1 VYLVKFDCAIASSG
15 SLDDIC
21 AAACKFDEIH
31 SVQAT
36 IGQATPSAALA
47 GSSPTRQ
54 SFEDQP
60 NKSLLPRAGSF
71 DQRSTSVLEL
81 LAGLTGLT
89 SSCLDSLLS
98 EMSFILAQH
107 YQIRSEL
114 THVWFR
120 SQSGSASPR

>member
-1 VYLVKFDCAIASSG
+1 MYLVIFDCALASPG

-21 AAACKFDEIH
+21 SAAVKFDEIH

-36 IGQATPSAALA
+36 IGQATIGQATPSVALA
-47 GSSPTRQ
+47 GSSPQRQ

-60 NKSLLPRAGSF
+60 DKSLLPRAGSF

-89 SSCLDSLLS
+89 SSFHNLTLFCLKCLYFGTALS
-98 EMSFILAQH
+98 N
-107 YQIRSEL
+107 
-114 THVWFR
+114 
-120 SQSGSASPR
+120 